1 MEKKEVSLSWEA
13 GPYGTDCQH
22 SKKKLI
28 KRPFFPRFWLFSL
41 SDARKK
47 DADKM
52 KNKTVWN
59 EIITQPNYNSLKF
72 TCRWR
77 CFTHVFVGPGQLL
90 FLPTDHQIRIAIWKV
105 SLLQTLTFIEC
116 RIPNASEPNQ
126 YAKIDRFTLFCYVD
140 IVVNVTFNRE
150 LKIKYINIYRKKSR
164 IESWQE
170 GSKQMKQI
178 PKSCPKSNWNIRWE
192 EIFHTDHTKINMDC
206 RNARITNNR
215 SNQNP
220 WQISRKETK

>member
-1 MEKKEVSLSWEA
+1 MPLKMF
-13 GPYGTDCQH
+13 YT
-22 SKKKLI
+22 
-28 KRPFFPRFWLFSL
+28 RFH
-41 SDARKK
+41 R
-47 DADKM
+47 
-52 KNKTVWN
+52 
-59 EIITQPNYNSLKF
+59 
-72 TCRWR
+72 
-77 CFTHVFVGPGQLL
+77 PGQLL
-90 FLPTDHQIRIAIWKV
+90 FVPTDHQIRIAIWKV

-150 LKIKYINIYRKKSR
+150 LKIKYKYISIEKKSR

-170 GSKQMKQI
+170 GSKQTKQI

-220 WQISRKETK
+220 WQISRKEMKKTTTKKTERTLSTCSDECLTIKWCTTTWTWKLIHAQLLATV